1 MSDQDEGRGGGLFA
15 SLRHFADSTT
25 KLIQHRLELLS
36 LDLQEQK
43 VRLVDILFR
52 LAAMIVLGML
62 ALVTATATIVFLLSK
77 FWEVPPY
84 LTLLGLTLL
93 YGGLAL
99 ALGLGIR
106 NQLSSEPRPFHDTL
120 EQFKKDREWLD
131 KSNSVKSANAKNG

>member
-1 MSDQDEGRGGGLFA
+1 VRRL
-15 SLRHFADSTT
+15 ADSTT

-36 LDLQEQK
+36 LDLHEQK

-52 LAAMIVLGML
+52 LAAMIVLGIL
-62 ALVTATATIVFLLSK
+62 ALVTATATIVVFLWDWS
-77 FWEVPPY
+77 PR

-99 ALGLGIR
+99 TLGLGVR
-106 NQLSSEPRPFHDTL
+106 RQLREEPRPFHDSI

-131 KSNSVKSANAKNG
+131 KRNSGASRNARNG

>member
-1 MSDQDEGRGGGLFA
+1 MSDHDEGRGGGLFA
-15 SLRHFADSTT
+15 SVRRLADSTT

-43 VRLVDILFR
+43 VRLVDLIFR

-62 ALVTATATIVFLLSK
+62 ALVTATATIVFLLWK
-77 FWEVPPY
+77 LWEVPQY

-106 NQLSSEPRPFHDTL
+106 NQLRAEPRPFHDSI

-131 KSNSVKSANAKNG
+131 KRNSGKSANAKNG